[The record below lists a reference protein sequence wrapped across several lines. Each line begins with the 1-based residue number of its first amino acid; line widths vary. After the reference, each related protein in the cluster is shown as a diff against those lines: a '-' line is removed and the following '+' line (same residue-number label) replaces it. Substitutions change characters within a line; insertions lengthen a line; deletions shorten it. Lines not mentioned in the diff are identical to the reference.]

1 MTLVDE
7 YSTSYKTNI
16 RIAVHNSKLIYVWAV
31 SCHIQT
37 NSPKRGK
44 KKNAQGLHSWVNSNA
59 DSAQKLVFSRTITPR
74 VCSDILFSTL
84 FLWSLIISLCFPLS
98 DPVLLDRLQK
108 HWS

>member
-31 SCHIQT
+31 SCRIQT

-44 KKNAQGLHSWVNSNA
+44 KKMH
-59 DSAQKLVFSRTITPR
+59 K
-74 VCSDILFSTL
+74 VCIPELTL
-84 FLWSLIISLCFPLS
+84 MLIQLKS
-98 DPVLLDRLQK
+98 
-108 HWS
+108 

>member
-44 KKNAQGLHSWVNSNA
+44 KKNAQGLHS
-59 DSAQKLVFSRTITPR
+59 
-74 VCSDILFSTL
+74 
-84 FLWSLIISLCFPLS
+84 
-98 DPVLLDRLQK
+98 
-108 HWS
+108 